1 MTSAWDEPVAHGRY
15 EPWARKS
22 AIPYGI
28 RVSALTSEGWAG
40 AIPLEWQGMD
50 SANSFFGKNRR
61 AT

>member
-1 MTSAWDEPVAHGRY
+1 MAHGRY
-15 EPWARKS
+15 KPWARKS
-22 AIPYGI
+22 TNPYGI
-28 RVSALTSEGWAG
+28 RVGALTSEGRVG